1 MSTIVTHKGILVRI
15 NPEKNTIEHS
25 KNKGFSWIVRC
36 SLTNKGIAIS
46 LTDMGEELL
55 LDTTNGRITSYNVCY
70 TKLLRAPIEAASF
83 FNLSY

>member
-25 KNKGFSWIVRC
+25 KNKGVSWTVRC

-46 LTDMGEELL
+46 LTDMGDELL
-55 LDTTNGRITSYNVCY
+55 LETTKG
-70 TKLLRAPIEAASF
+70 LF
-83 FNLSY
+83 LSNSEGVTWTIKKSK

>member
-25 KNKGFSWIVRC
+25 KNKGVSWIVRC

-46 LTDMGEELL
+46 LTDMGDELL
-55 LDTTNGRITSYNVCY
+55 LETTKG
-70 TKLLRAPIEAASF
+70 LF
-83 FNLSY
+83 LSNSEGVTWTIKKSK

>member
-25 KNKGFSWIVRC
+25 KNKGVSWIVRC

-46 LTDMGEELL
+46 LTDMGDELL
-55 LDTTNGRITSYNVCY
+55 LETTKG
-70 TKLLRAPIEAASF
+70 LF
-83 FNLSY
+83 LSNSEGVTWTIKKRK

>member
-25 KNKGFSWIVRC
+25 KNKGVSWTVRC

-46 LTDMGEELL
+46 LTNMGDELL
-55 LDTTNGRITSYNVCY
+55 LETTKG
-70 TKLLRAPIEAASF
+70 LF
-83 FNLSY
+83 LSNSEGVTWTIKKSK

>member
-55 LDTTNGRITSYNVCY
+55 LDTTNGLYLSKNSGITWMI
-70 TKLLRAPIEAASF
+70 KKRK
-83 FNLSY
+83 